1 MASEEETGLDV
12 EALYDQRM
20 AEAGLTEE
28 DVTDDKVSSQD
39 TTKVTQ
45 VETDPNKPGT
55 DVKPVP
61 ADKETKPETKEVSE
75 EDIKSV
81 LDSTAEA
88 DAGQQAVTEPE
99 SVIDSLVP
107 KETQQEQVNQEQ
119 EQRVP
124 LDQHI
129 KLRQR
134 AQQAEQERDELR
146 EKMKT
151 QTDGEKSGELSPLEK
166 FIEENPDDEFIPPKI
181 QLEDRKWQEARERER
196 NEARIKV
203 EQAEKEASESQQ
215 QLANSITAIK
225 EQSKK
230 SEAEFRKTNTDYASV
245 TKPIIAAGLLK
256 DSEIYDIFNSE
267 NPAGKLYEKCKAK
280 ADSLRNLLGVNTQ
293 ASTAQSTENKDSTK
307 TQTNKVTKKTE
318 TTETEATETEATDDD
333 LTDEQLVEE
342 VYARE

>member
-12 EALYDQRM
+12 EALYDERM
-20 AEAGLTEE
+20 ADAGLTEE
-28 DVTDDKVSSQD
+28 EEVVTDDEGSSQD
-39 TTKVTQ
+39 TSKVTQ
-45 VETDPNKPGT
+45 VQDDPNKPGT

-61 ADKETKPETKEVSE
+61 ADKETKPETEQVSE
-75 EDIKSV
+75 DDIKSV

-88 DAGQQAVTEPE
+88 EAGQQAVTEPE

-107 KETQQEQVNQEQ
+107 KEAQHEQEKQEQ

-124 LDQHI
+124 LEQHI

-134 AQQAEQERDELR
+134 AQQAERERDELR

-151 QTDGEKSGELSPLEK
+151 QTDGEKSGEKSPLEK

-181 QLEDRKWQEARERER
+181 QLEDRQWQEARERER

-215 QLANSITAIK
+215 QLASSITAIK

-230 SEAEFRKTNTDYASV
+230 SEAEFRKTNTDYDSV

-267 NPAGKLYEKCKAK
+267 NPAMKLYEKCKAK
-280 ADSLRNLLGVNTQ
+280 ADSLRNLLGVNTP

-307 TQTNKVTKKTE
+307 TNKVTKKTE
-318 TTETEATETEATDDD
+318 TTETETTDDD